1 MRAAF
6 LEGVWFMRFKNVA
19 VLGAVAVG
27 LMSAP
32 VMAGDKPAVSA
43 INGKVEA
50 IGGELNDSQL
60 WAAAGSVAVPIS
72 GQFGAQVDGIL
83 ADYSASDTYGIGLH
97 GFWRDPE
104 IGLAGIVVSHTDIG
118 GTDINRY
125 AAEGEY
131 YLNNLTFAGTA
142 GYQSGDSLET
152 GFGAADIRW
161 YATDDLMVEV
171 GASTISQARVGH
183 IGVEWKAPVRF
194 AGVSLFADGAIGTD
208 SYDHVIG
215 GIRIYFGGGDK
226 SLKRRHR
233 EDDPINSLVTGVA
246 SAVSGTAGASSTSSG
261 TLGSSCVP
269 GPGAPC

>member
-1 MRAAF
+1 
-6 LEGVWFMRFKNVA
+6 MRFKNVA

-43 INGKVEA
+43 INGKFEA

-104 IGLAGIVVSHTDIG
+104 VGLAGFVVSHMDIG

-161 YATDDLMVEV
+161 YATDDLMFEI
-171 GASTISQARVGH
+171 GGSAISQARVGH

-233 EDDPINSLVTGVA
+233 EDDPINSLVTGVT
-246 SAVSGTAGASSTSSG
+246 SAVSGVAGAAAAAGSSSG
-261 TLGSSCVP
+261 GGLG
-269 GPGAPC
+269 GASGGGGV

>member
-1 MRAAF
+1 MGPASGGGITV
-6 LEGVWFMRFKNVA
+6 LQILGMVERFPLSAWGKDDPRSWHVIGEA
-19 VLGAVAVG
+19 MQLAYADRGTWLGD
-27 LMSAP
+27 P
-32 VMAGDKPAVSA
+32 DF
-43 INGKVEA
+43 
-50 IGGELNDSQL
+50 
-60 WAAAGSVAVPIS
+60 VAVPIS

-142 GYQSGDSLET
+142 GYQTGDSLET

-161 YATDDLMVEV
+161 YATDDLMVEI
-171 GASTISQARVGH
+171 GASAISSARVGH

-233 EDDPINSLVTGVA
+233 EDDPINSLVTGVT
-246 SAVSGTAGASSTSSG
+246 SAVSGVAGAAAAAGSSSSG
-261 TLGSSCVP
+261 GLG
-269 GPGAPC
+269 GAGGGGGGV